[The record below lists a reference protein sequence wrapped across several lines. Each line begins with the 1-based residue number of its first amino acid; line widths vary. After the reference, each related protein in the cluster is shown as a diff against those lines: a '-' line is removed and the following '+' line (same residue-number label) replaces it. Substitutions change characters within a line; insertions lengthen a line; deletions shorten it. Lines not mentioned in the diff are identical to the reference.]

1 MVEILKN
8 MEARQYEAR
17 EIILK
22 ELEECNE
29 IIFVQKGSYNVGYE
43 INYKIK
49 FRYRFGERT
58 YIGAYNVLF

>member
-1 MVEILKN
+1 MMKS
-8 MEARQYEAR
+8 MEVRYFDAR
-17 EIILK
+17 EVILK

-29 IIFVQKGSYNVGYE
+29 ITFIQDGTYNVGYE

-49 FRYRFGERT
+49 HRFRFGERT